1 MISTR
6 RPRPLLWI
14 GTAIAAISLAVV
26 VGAAFDSDD
35 SSPGSTSTT
44 ADPGAVYN
52 PVAAGEELPG
62 SYRPLLDRD
71 QIAPVYR
78 PVFAPGDDVDW
89 PLDTLVIGVSE
100 GDTAKAYPVTHL
112 NSREMVIDSLEGI
125 PILVTW

>member
-1 MISTR
+1 MISSR

-14 GTAIAAISLAVV
+14 GTAIVAISFAVA
-26 VGAAFDSDD
+26 VGAALDSDD
-35 SSPGSTSTT
+35 ATPGSTVAT

-52 PVAAGEELPG
+52 PVSAGEELPR

-78 PVFAPGDDVDW
+78 PTFAPGDDVDW
-89 PLDTLVIGVSE
+89 PLDTLVIGVAE
-100 GDTAKAYPVTHL
+100 GGTAKAYPVTHL